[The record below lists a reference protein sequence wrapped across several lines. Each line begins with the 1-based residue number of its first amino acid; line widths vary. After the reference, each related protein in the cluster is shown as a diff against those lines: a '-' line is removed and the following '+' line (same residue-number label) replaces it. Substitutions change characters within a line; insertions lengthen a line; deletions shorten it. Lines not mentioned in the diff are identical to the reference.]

1 MVFVVCEIHGENNAF
16 LIVIN
21 LESLGQ
27 NKHLTESLR
36 VDLCAHNIRL
46 INLVDRPL
54 LAQIKSYLVSGKSP
68 KMIFFKFTPERY
80 STLTNWG

>member
-27 NKHLTESLR
+27 NKHLTESLKA
-36 VDLCAHNIRL
+36 LC
-46 INLVDRPL
+46 P
-54 LAQIKSYLVSGKSP
+54 QYPTYLVTAYFTSGKGFLLLS
-68 KMIFFKFTPERY
+68 RC
-80 STLTNWG
+80 

>member
-27 NKHLTESLR
+27 NKHLTESLKA
-36 VDLCAHNIRL
+36 LC
-46 INLVDRPL
+46 P
-54 LAQIKSYLVSGKSP
+54 QYPTYLV
-68 KMIFFKFTPERY
+68 TAY
-80 STLTNWG
+80 